1 MMTADLLPAGW
12 GFISTDT
19 PLPPLQEVLEST
31 HYMTLPMAVRFR
43 GVQQR
48 ESALIRGTHGWGEFA
63 PFIEY
68 EDPEAL
74 FWLSSALEAAY
85 LPPVKSQR
93 AEIAVN
99 ATLPAVAPEQVENV
113 LARYEGQIE
122 ELKIKVAE
130 RSQSLEDDIVR
141 LRRVR
146 KLLPDAKLKVDANMG
161 WSMDQAQQA
170 LTAFEEFELLYC
182 EQPVATI
189 EQLAAL
195 RAWRDSRGLSVRIAA
210 DESVRKANDPLR
222 VAREGAADVLV
233 LKAAPLGGVRR
244 AREVIERAGL
254 PAVISSALESSV
266 GIATGV
272 SLAASLDSLPYGCGL
287 DTVSLLSEDC
297 AAQPYRSVNGRMEVR
312 TITPDSARLQQLA
325 SSTERASW
333 WRARIERCY
342 ALLEASIQAHSG

>member
-1 MMTADLLPAGW
+1 MTIADSFPAGW
-12 GFISTDT
+12 GFITT
-19 PLPPLQEVLEST
+19 GTTLPSLDEVLASA

-48 ESALIRGTHGWGEFA
+48 ESALIHGTHGWGEFA
-63 PFIEY
+63 PFVEY

-74 FWLSSALEAAY
+74 FWFASALEAAY
-85 LPPVKSQR
+85 LPAVPARR

-99 ATLPAVAPEQVENV
+99 ATLPAVSPEQVASV
-113 LARYEGQIE
+113 LERYEGQIG
-122 ELKIKVAE
+122 ELKVKVAE
-130 RSQSLEDDIVR
+130 RGQNLEEDIAR

-146 KLLPDAKLKVDANMG
+146 ELLPEAKLKVDANMG

-170 LTAFEEFELLYC
+170 LGAFEEFDLLYC

-189 EQLAAL
+189 AELAAL
-195 RAWRDSRGLSVRIAA
+195 RAWRDDRGLSVRIAA

-297 AAQPYRSVNGRMEVR
+297 AAQPYRSLSGRMEVR
-312 TITPDSARLQQLA
+312 TVQPDSTRLQQLA
-325 SSTERASW
+325 SVPERASW

-342 ALLEASIQAHSG
+342 ALLQASIQAHSA